1 MRTYLRP
8 LLLLLCLAL
17 MSTAWSAPLNENQAK
32 AIAARFMAGTSR
44 PVASLKLA
52 ACAHK
57 IGNAPANGDAAYY
70 VFNNA
75 QFQGGF
81 VIIAGDDRVPAV
93 LGYSD
98 RGYYDP
104 DNVPEALQQLL
115 DSYSQQIAALD
126 QGAEAAPALKAM
138 PAVGPLLPCVWSQ
151 GNPYNIRLPFLPKG
165 EHAATGCVATAAA
178 QVMYYWRWPQRPIR
192 TIPAYTS
199 ETLSIY
205 MPALPTVNF
214 NWEAMRSTYLTTD
227 TTSES
232 AQAVA
237 QLMLYCAQAYEM
249 DFMESSSSANGSRA
263 GVVLSNYF
271 GYKESAHAL
280 SRVNYSTQQWADL
293 IYNELQAKRPVIYN
307 ASKKNGGHSFVCDGY
322 DGNGLFHINWG
333 WNGSSNGY
341 FLLNVLN
348 PDNQGTGGA
357 SGSYAYIYT
366 QSIIVGLEPGTD
378 SAWRQEITAALATLQ
393 SYTSTRYASN
403 GEFTATVSC
412 RFYNYSSQTFSGY
425 YGWGLFQDDRLVEE
439 ISKYRV
445 NSLRP
450 GYYMSKEETLRFGST
465 VSTGNFRI
473 MPMFSLNGTSWTPC
487 VGSDRN
493 YFDVEIYYNSCIFK
507 AHGTTAAPN
516 YTVNE
521 IKVDGTMHPGR
532 PVNFILNLTN
542 NGESSNKVLNMYVD
556 NVFKAAA
563 FVGLEK
569 GETGDVAFTYSTT
582 ITGSHQ
588 ASFRWEDSNTG
599 NIGYKNFTITAMP
612 QANLSGTVRVLKVT
626 DTSKRII
633 TSDNFGLQLTVRNK
647 GTAPYDEDITV
658 KLYKNIYGN
667 TGTLV
672 QAPSKRVHIE
682 PNESVTVTFNL
693 DNVLDGWKYF
703 VKSYYYSS
711 GEQVSLAGTST
722 YTIVFPAPAIQGDV
736 NGDGEVNI
744 ADVNAVID
752 MVLSGNQDN
761 KGDVNGDGEVN
772 IADINLIIDI
782 ILNNN

>member
-1 MRTYLRP
+1 MRTIRT
-8 LLLLLCLAL
+8 LLLLVCLAV
-17 MSTAWSAPLNENQAK
+17 MSAAWANPLNVNQAK
-32 AIAARFMAGTSR
+32 TIAANFMATKSMPKANFMLATRAPRLGGATS
-44 PVASLKLA
+44 AGS
-52 ACAHK
+52 
-57 IGNAPANGDAAYY
+57 NAAYY
-70 VFNNA
+70 VFNAA
-75 QFQGGF
+75 QSQGGF

-98 RGYYDP
+98 RGYYNP
-104 DNVPEALQQLL
+104 DDVPEALQELL

-280 SRVNYSTQQWADL
+280 SRVNYSTQQWADI

-425 YGWGLFQDDRLVEE
+425 YGWGLFQGDRLVEE

-569 GETGDVAFTYSTT
+569 GETGDVPFVFSTA
-582 ITGSHQ
+582 ITGPHT
-588 ASFRWEDSNTG
+588 ATFLWEDGNTR
-599 NIGYKNFTITAMP
+599 IASESFTIVAMP
-612 QANLSGTVRVLKVT
+612 AANLSGTARVLKVT
-626 DTSKRII
+626 DTSKKII
-633 TSDNFGLQLTVRNK
+633 TSDNFSVQLTVRNR
-647 GTAPYDEDITV
+647 GTIPYDEDITV

-682 PNESVTVTFNL
+682 PNQSVTVTFNL
-693 DNVLDGWKYF
+693 DNVIDGWKYF
-703 VKSYYYSS
+703 AKSYYYSE

-722 YTIVFPAPAIQGDV
+722 YTIVFPTPPVKGDV

-744 ADVNAVID
+744 ADVNAAID
-752 MVLSGNQDN
+752 MVLTGNKN
-761 KGDVNGDGEVN
+761 ERGDVNGDGEIN
-772 IADINLIIDI
+772 IADINEVINI
-782 ILNNN
+782 ILKN